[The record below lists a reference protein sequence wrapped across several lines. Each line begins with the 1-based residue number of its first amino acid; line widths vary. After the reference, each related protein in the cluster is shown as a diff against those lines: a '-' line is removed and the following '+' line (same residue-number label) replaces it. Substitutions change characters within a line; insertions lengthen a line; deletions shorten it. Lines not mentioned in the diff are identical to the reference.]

1 MKVLKT
7 KTALVRK
14 AIETADIYSAAA
26 VFDIAN
32 SNEQRKLECL
42 MFSKRR
48 NALLLARWEHTPAS
62 VLQALSENVLRSS
75 DNANV
80 DTAILTRLE
89 KNPNTP
95 QRALSEQYESEKN
108 TQKKSTFTVLIAQH
122 QHTPIQVLK
131 RIAQHANDIESL
143 KAVSRNVS
151 ANASILGVLVNRMP
165 LTFDKYVAAHL
176 SASADL
182 LMLIHDRGDVYARAA
197 VMRHENCPR
206 SLIEH
211 AECKDDLALIALRQL
226 AKDVRLS
233 KKFLA
238 KISASKDSAVRC
250 GVASNLATP
259 KTLVRQ
265 LLNDSSVAVRRAIAS
280 RNDLT
285 IASIKVLMND
295 KDVWVRQWLARN
307 LKLPCKLLKQL
318 SLDAHVDVRRAVAR
332 NPHCPIELLDRLA
345 KDESAWVR
353 SAVAYQKRTPKRLL
367 ELLAEDAEVDVLSGV
382 ANNQHTPQKILQKLT
397 LSAEA
402 DIRRGV
408 ILNANA
414 TRKTLLPL
422 LEDSY
427 YLHRLM
433 LVTKPQLKEMDIWH
447 LCDDPDFQVRFMAF
461 RHFANKLQLNS

>member
-7 KTALVRK
+7 KTALVHK
-14 AIETADIYSAAA
+14 AIETADIYCAAA
-26 VFDIAN
+26 VYDIAN
-32 SNEQRKLECL
+32 SNERSALNYL

-62 VLQALSENVLRSS
+62 VLQVLSEQVLSNS
-75 DNANV
+75 ASKGDS
-80 DTAILTRLE
+80 AILMRLS

-95 QRALSEQYESEKN
+95 AQALSQHYESD
-108 TQKKSTFTVLIAQH
+108 KSSKQRLSLMVLVAQH
-122 QHTPIQVLK
+122 QHTPIEVLEN
-131 RIAQHANDIESL
+131 IARFESDIESL
-143 KAVSRNVS
+143 KALSRNVA
-151 ANASILGVLVNRMP
+151 ANASVLGMLVNRMP
-165 LTFDKYVAAHL
+165 NIFDKNVAAHA

-182 LMLIHDRGDVYARAA
+182 LMLIYDRGDVYTRAT
-197 VMRHENCPR
+197 VIGHENCPL
-206 SLIEH
+206 SLIEN
-211 AECKDDLALIALRQL
+211 AERDDNLPLIVLRTL

-233 KKFLA
+233 KQCLVKL
-238 KISASKDSAVRC
+238 SVSKDSVVRC

-259 KTLVRQ
+259 KVLIKQ
-265 LLNDSSVAVRRAIAS
+265 LLNDASVAVRRAIAS

-295 KDVWVRQWLARN
+295 KDTWVRQWLARN
-307 LKLPCKLLKQL
+307 LRVPGKFLVQM
-318 SLDAHVDVRRAVAR
+318 SLDAHVDVRRGVAR
-332 NPHCPIELLDRLA
+332 NTRCPVALLDVLT
-345 KDESAWVR
+345 KDKSAWVR

-367 ELLAEDAEVDVLSGV
+367 KLLAEDTDIDVLSGV
-382 ANNQHTPQKILQKLT
+382 ANNQHTPQKILQKLV
-397 LSAEA
+397 LSVDA
-402 DIRRGV
+402 DIRRAV
-408 ILNANA
+408 ILNLSA

-433 LVTKPQLKEMDIWH
+433 LVTRPQLKDTDVWH